1 MKRFLPAPVRRLL
14 GGMRRQ
20 LAGPQARR
28 YIPAGMSVSAFF
40 AVLKAEDIK
49 CVVLRWFETLPDVA
63 LGEDIDMLVADEDL
77 PRLARLLAPKAGST
91 PCDIYSVS
99 GLKGTRYK
107 DLAYFPQALA
117 QSTIANCLL
126 YKDLFLVP
134 APEDHFMGLAYHAVY
149 QKGPASGLPSR
160 YADIQPL
167 AQPEHDYAGHL
178 QRLAARL
185 GLPGAIDMESL
196 DAILHQRG
204 YRPEGAMRAALM
216 PSNPWIE
223 RHLTG
228 V

>member
-1 MKRFLPAPVRRLL
+1 MKRFLPAPVRRIL
-14 GGMRRQ
+14 GGVRRQ

-28 YIPAGMSVSAFF
+28 YIPAEMSVSAFF
-40 AVLKAEDIK
+40 AALKAENAR

-63 LGEDIDMLVADEDL
+63 PGEDIDMLVADADL
-77 PRLARLLAPKAGST
+77 PKLARLLVPKAGST
-91 PCDIYSVS
+91 PCDLYSVS

-107 DLAYFPQALA
+107 DLAYFPPALA

-149 QKGPASGLPSR
+149 QKGPASGLASR

-178 QRLAARL
+178 RRLAAGL
-185 GLPGAIDMESL
+185 GLPVAIDMESL

-204 YRPEGAMRAALM
+204 YRPEGVMRAALM
-216 PSNPWIE
+216 PSNPWIA